1 MSLILMAFLLFTQ
14 PDSISSN
21 YIFPLAPPI
30 FHHPPKVLFNS
41 RSFDLELFIKTS
53 RDSIKSISFFYQT
66 DEMPRLVEIPFDVN
80 SPRIQFHYDPKL
92 RPAKKITYYFVVS
105 LRDGSLYA
113 APVDSSGILKPV
125 TKYLLDPEYYFKR
138 RAALR

>member
-1 MSLILMAFLLFTQ
+1 MSSIIMAFLLFTQ
-14 PDSISSN
+14 PDSTSSIDILS
-21 YIFPLAPPI
+21 YAQPI

-41 RSFDLELFIKTS
+41 RAFDLELFIKIP

-66 DEMPRLVEIPFDVN
+66 DEMPRLIEVPFDIN
-80 SPRIQFHYDPKL
+80 SPRIKFHYDPKL

-105 LRDGSLYA
+105 LGNGSLYA
-113 APVDSSGILKPV
+113 APVDSGGILKPV